1 MEEAFDLSLFGNE
14 ALPLVLSPKKTTTR
28 EQFLELLRGHSAA
41 LKAKLLQHG
50 GLLFRGFPLDG
61 AEDFSSAIE
70 ALGTGSSV
78 NYIGGDS
85 PRTKVT
91 GAVYTSTEAPSAVK
105 IPLHNELSFV
115 RHFPKHIFFYCDVA
129 PAEKGETIL
138 GDARRVYRSLDTAV
152 RDRFMERRLKYV
164 SCYYGQSRVMDLVNS
179 LQPSH
184 KSWRQVFETD
194 DPVEVERLCREH
206 DFEFSWHDSSSRWI
220 RISQTRPA
228 AMTHPE
234 TNEWV
239 WFSQAHLYDFNP
251 RLLGAWRWVAAKAFY
266 ARPHTRLHEVFHGDG
281 ARVRREDLYH
291 IMDTLDRN
299 TVAFPWRRGDL
310 LMLDNVLSMHGRAT
324 FTGRRRIL
332 AAMTS

>member
-1 MEEAFDLSLFGNE
+1 MEESFNLSLFGNE
-14 ALPLVLSPKKTTTR
+14 ALPLVLSPKKPTTR
-28 EQFLELLRGHSAA
+28 EGFLELIRGHGAQ
-41 LKAKLLQHG
+41 LKKRLLEHG
-50 GLLFRGFPLDG
+50 GLLFRGFPLEG
-61 AEDFSSAIE
+61 AEDFSQAIE

-91 GAVYTSTEAPSAVK
+91 GSVYTSTEAPSAVK

-115 RHFPKHIFFYCDVA
+115 RHFPRHIYFYCDVA

-138 GDARRVYRSLDTAV
+138 GDARKVYRSLDTDV
-152 RDRFMERRLKYV
+152 RDRFMERKLKYV
-164 SCYYGQSRVMDLVNS
+164 SCYYGQSWVMDLVNS

-184 KSWRQVFETD
+184 KSWRQVFETE

-206 DFEFSWHDSSSRWI
+206 DFEFSWHDTSWI

-234 TNEWV
+234 TDEWV

-251 RLLGAWRWVAAKAFY
+251 RLLGAWRWVAAKLFY

-281 ARVRREDLYH
+281 ARIARQDLYH

-299 TVAFPWRRGDL
+299 TVAFPWQRGDM
-310 LMLDNVLSMHGRAT
+310 LMLDNVLAMHGRAT
-324 FTGRRRIL
+324 FAGRRRIL